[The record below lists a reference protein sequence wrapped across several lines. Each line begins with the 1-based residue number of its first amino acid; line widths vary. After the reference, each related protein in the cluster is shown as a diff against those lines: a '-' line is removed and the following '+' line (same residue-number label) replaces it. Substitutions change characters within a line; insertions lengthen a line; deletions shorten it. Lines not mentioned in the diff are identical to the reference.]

1 MDVEEAVVDLVVIW
15 ESIAYLLFMDVFG
28 SVVYLLAVDVFESV
42 VGYGEKADDK
52 SGIWLGMNTLDPNIT
67 TIYIRISVEIIN
79 GFCWLWI
86 SEKLLSI

>member
-15 ESIAYLLFMDVFG
+15 KSIVYLLFMDVFG

-52 SGIWLGMNTLDPNIT
+52 SVI
-67 TIYIRISVEIIN
+67 
-79 GFCWLWI
+79 
-86 SEKLLSI
+86 